1 MNVVVLLLSW
11 VLTTGLSWI
20 AVRLDER
27 RLSEEDL
34 ERAWPPSSR
43 DAAILG
49 FGPLAVPF
57 HFART
62 RGHFRSLRG
71 VAWIP
76 LGFLLGCVVVAVVL
90 LASGLLLDGIAWAFG
105 LPEQ

>member
-1 MNVVVLLLSW
+1 M
-11 VLTTGLSWI
+11 
-20 AVRLDER
+20 RLDER
-27 RLSEEDL
+27 RLSEDAL
-34 ERAWPPSSR
+34 ERAWPVSSR

-71 VAWIP
+71 ALGIP

-90 LASGLLLDGIAWAFG
+90 LVSGLVLDGIAWAFG

>member
-1 MNVVVLLLSW
+1 M
-11 VLTTGLSWI
+11 

-27 RLSEEDL
+27 RLSAERL

-43 DAAILG
+43 DAAVLG
-49 FGPLAVPF
+49 FGPLALPF

-71 VAWIP
+71 VAGIP
-76 LGFLLGCVVVAVVL
+76 LGFLLGVVVTAGVL
-90 LASGLLLDGIAWAFG
+90 LVSGLVLDGVAWAFG